1 MTKRIIV
8 VDDDGANLQIAG
20 HILSRNNMRVT
31 ALYSGKAL
39 LDHIAKNGSPD
50 LILLDIKMPEMDG
63 FETLEKLRILEKEKE
78 LEEVPVI
85 FLTANDDAETETHG
99 FEVGVSDYIR
109 KPFDPDVLLHRI
121 DNILS
126 KQQKLQSLKKDASYD
141 GFTGFLNKV
150 AAGEEFS
157 RMCSS
162 QTGCLMMIDLD
173 SFKLV
178 NDIYGHEM
186 GDKVLKSFVKLL
198 SSAIPE
204 GSRCARLGGDEFA
217 AFCPACRDT
226 KVIAELTSGLN
237 EGMVSEAKAL
247 MGEDMEIPIGAS
259 VGAVFVPDHGNDYDS
274 LLKLADRALYSV
286 KQKGKHGYAIYSADS
301 FIGEE
306 EHADMDIQTVSK
318 ILGERSIPNVALQL
332 DKDSFAYVYR
342 YVMRYI
348 VRNQKTACKVM
359 FTLSANTGTE
369 EDLYKDLCNEFGNH
383 IREVLRKSDIFMRN
397 RANTY
402 FVFLTDI
409 MEDSVQKVIQ
419 YLLGKWYELHGDK
432 VLITYETEFVGN
444 SDVIPHRPDHLQI
457 VVVDDDTANLQIAGH
472 ILSRAGFHVIALKSG
487 RALLNYLEDHVPSLI
502 LLDVKMPEMDGFETM
517 RKLQGMEREIAAI
530 PVIFLTADESAEA
543 ESKGLSLGAMDF
555 IKKPFVPD
563 ILLQRVRHTIELIT
577 LQRSLRG
584 EVEKKTRENQDLFL
598 HVVKSLADAID
609 AKDTYTN
616 GHSGRVAEYAKEIA
630 KRVGYTAQMQDE
642 IYMMGL
648 LHDVGKIGVPDAVI
662 NKPSRLTDDEF
673 ELIKNHPVMGAR
685 ILKNIKEMPKLATGA
700 RWHHERYGGGGYPDG
715 LKGEE
720 IPEEAR
726 IIAVADA
733 YDAMTSRRSYREILS
748 QEYVRNEI
756 EKGKGTQF
764 DPKFAEVM
772 LAMID
777 EDVEYRMRE
786 F

>member
-78 LEEVPVI
+78 LEEVPVV

-99 FEVGVSDYIR
+99 FEVGVSDYVR

-259 VGAVFVPDHGNDYDS
+259 IGAVFVPDHGNDYDS

-286 KQKGKHGYAIYSADS
+286 KQNGKHGYAIYSADS
-301 FIGEE
+301 FIDED
-306 EHADMDIQTVSK
+306 EHVDMDIQTVSK

-383 IREVLRKSDIFMRN
+383 IREFLRKSDIFMRN
-397 RANTY
+397 RSNTY

-409 MEDSVQKVIQ
+409 MADSVQKVIQ

-444 SDVIPHRPDHLQI
+444 SDVISHRPGHTQI

-563 ILLQRVRHTIELIT
+563 ILLRRVRHTIELIT
-577 LQRSLRG
+577 LQRSLRN
-584 EVEKKTRENQDLFL
+584 EVDKKTRENQDLFL

-630 KRVGYTAQMQDE
+630 KRVGYTAQMQDD

-764 DPKFAEVM
+764 DPKFADVM

>member
-1 MTKRIIV
+1 MAKWIIV
-8 VDDDGANLQIAG
+8 VDDDGANLQMAG

-31 ALYSGKAL
+31 ALRSGSAL
-39 LDHIAKNGSPD
+39 LDHVIRNGSPD

-63 FETLEKLRILEKEKE
+63 FETLEKLRILEKEKA

-306 EHADMDIQTVSK
+306 EHADMDIHTVSK

-630 KRVGYTAQMQDE
+630 KRAGYTAQMQDD

-764 DPKFAEVM
+764 DPKFADVM

>member
-502 LLDVKMPEMDGFETM
+502 LLDVKMPGDC
-517 RKLQGMEREIAAI
+517 
-530 PVIFLTADESAEA
+530 S
-543 ESKGLSLGAMDF
+543 
-555 IKKPFVPD
+555 
-563 ILLQRVRHTIELIT
+563 
-577 LQRSLRG
+577 
-584 EVEKKTRENQDLFL
+584 N
-598 HVVKSLADAID
+598 
-609 AKDTYTN
+609 
-616 GHSGRVAEYAKEIA
+616 
-630 KRVGYTAQMQDE
+630 
-642 IYMMGL
+642 
-648 LHDVGKIGVPDAVI
+648 
-662 NKPSRLTDDEF
+662 
-673 ELIKNHPVMGAR
+673 
-685 ILKNIKEMPKLATGA
+685 TGNFS
-700 RWHHERYGGGGYPDG
+700 YGG
-715 LKGEE
+715 
-720 IPEEAR
+720 
-726 IIAVADA
+726 
-733 YDAMTSRRSYREILS
+733 
-748 QEYVRNEI
+748 
-756 EKGKGTQF
+756 
-764 DPKFAEVM
+764 
-772 LAMID
+772 
-777 EDVEYRMRE
+777 
-786 F
+786 

>member
-1 MTKRIIV
+1 
-8 VDDDGANLQIAG
+8 
-20 HILSRNNMRVT
+20 
-31 ALYSGKAL
+31 
-39 LDHIAKNGSPD
+39 
-50 LILLDIKMPEMDG
+50 
-63 FETLEKLRILEKEKE
+63 
-78 LEEVPVI
+78 
-85 FLTANDDAETETHG
+85 
-99 FEVGVSDYIR
+99 
-109 KPFDPDVLLHRI
+109 
-121 DNILS
+121 
-126 KQQKLQSLKKDASYD
+126 
-141 GFTGFLNKV
+141 
-150 AAGEEFS
+150 
-157 RMCSS
+157 
-162 QTGCLMMIDLD
+162 
-173 SFKLV
+173 
-178 NDIYGHEM
+178 
-186 GDKVLKSFVKLL
+186 
-198 SSAIPE
+198 
-204 GSRCARLGGDEFA
+204 
-217 AFCPACRDT
+217 
-226 KVIAELTSGLN
+226 
-237 EGMVSEAKAL
+237 
-247 MGEDMEIPIGAS
+247 
-259 VGAVFVPDHGNDYDS
+259 
-274 LLKLADRALYSV
+274 
-286 KQKGKHGYAIYSADS
+286 
-301 FIGEE
+301 
-306 EHADMDIQTVSK
+306 MDIQTVSK